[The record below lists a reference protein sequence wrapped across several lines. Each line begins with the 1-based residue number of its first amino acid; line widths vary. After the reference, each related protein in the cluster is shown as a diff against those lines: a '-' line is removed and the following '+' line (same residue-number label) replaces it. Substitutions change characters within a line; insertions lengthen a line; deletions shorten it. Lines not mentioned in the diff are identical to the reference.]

1 MTEWTNA
8 DLALVQS
15 LDAAG
20 TPVEVIGRRLGRT
33 PDEIEERLPIARAR
47 NGTLPVPTP
56 VDRTV
61 EQPWLGP
68 DEEGDVPPAEDPKD
82 PSAWVHVDPR
92 ADEGPAS

>member
-1 MTEWTNA
+1 MTEWTDA
-8 DLALVQS
+8 DLALIQS

-20 TPVEVIGRRLGRT
+20 TPIDVIGRRLGRT

-56 VDRTV
+56 VDRSA

-68 DEEGDVPPAEDPKD
+68 DEEGDVPPAEDASD
-82 PSAWVHVDPR
+82 RSAWVHADPPVD
-92 ADEGPAS
+92 DASAS